1 MLELLLG
8 PIGIALL
15 AVVLAMLI
23 SLLVVQTRRR
33 AKDAEIIPP
42 PEVGDS
48 VDYTSLTYE
57 EPTTWSDRF
66 RQASPAAKAL
76 LVLLPL
82 VLLASIGI
90 IYFAF
95 LYQPGATATSETPEE
110 VAPPPEISDASALVA
125 GANRILVQADTTLP
139 GGTTVS
145 AIMRENNEDFT
156 WFNTANATAQ
166 VRNNAIRMSLSRQD
180 EASTPDEDA
189 EYTVVLSATLSDG
202 ETINFDPIELE
213 IPAPNQASFFRQAA
227 VAATEEE
234 PTEEP
239 APEPT
244 ATPTEEPAPEP
255 TEAPTEVPVERT
267 ATVFN
272 GGNVRAA
279 PNIGGQVL
287 DQINA
292 NESVELLEQTA
303 DGTWYRITNKR
314 GVEGWVSVTL
324 LSIDASTAE
333 EVPIEGQAA
342 EEPEESDD
350 QDAPETP
357 PTEPTGLT
365 AVVFNGGN
373 VRSTPNISGE
383 VRDQIN
389 ANETVQLLERTA
401 DGTWYRIRN
410 EREVE
415 GWVSVT
421 LLTIDASVV
430 EQVPIAE

>member
-156 WFNTANATAQ
+156 WFNTTNATAQ

-189 EYTVVLSATLSDG
+189 EYTIVLSATLSDG

-213 IPAPNQASFFRQAA
+213 IPAPNQASFFQQAA
-227 VAATEEE
+227 IAATEEE

-303 DGTWYRITNKR
+303 DGTWYRITNER

-324 LSIDASTAE
+324 LSIDASIAE

-350 QDAPETP
+350 QDAPETL

-373 VRSTPNISGE
+373 VRSAPNISGE
-383 VRDQIN
+383 VRDQID